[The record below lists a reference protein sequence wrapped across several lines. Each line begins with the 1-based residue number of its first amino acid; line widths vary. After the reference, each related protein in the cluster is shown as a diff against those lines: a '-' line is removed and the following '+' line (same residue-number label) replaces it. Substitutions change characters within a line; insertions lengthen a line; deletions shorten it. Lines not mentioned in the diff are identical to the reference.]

1 MLGKDGWGVFS
12 QRFPCEGERGKHE
25 MGLPGRQGAVNEMVV
40 KTARSPRERGGA
52 PSQGKVSHLL

>member
-25 MGLPGRQGAVNEMVV
+25 MGLPGRQGAVDEMVV
-40 KTARSPRERGGA
+40 KTARSPM
-52 PSQGKVSHLL
+52 